1 MNKIYMGRR
10 LNQLC
15 SLQVKGLTNIMKK
28 MQGTKYVEFEVNEIQ
43 TDFGDNK

>member
-28 MQGTKYVEFEVNEIQ
+28 CKEQNM
-43 TDFGDNK
+43 